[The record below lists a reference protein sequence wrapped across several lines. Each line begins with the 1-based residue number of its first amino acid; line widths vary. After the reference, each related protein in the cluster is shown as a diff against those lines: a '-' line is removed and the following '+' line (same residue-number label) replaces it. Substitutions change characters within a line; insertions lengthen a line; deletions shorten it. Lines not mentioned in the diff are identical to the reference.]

1 MLSYESVKYIV
12 QKSVCFMFPLYFFVV
27 VGYFFFLVYTHT
39 HMTSIV
45 YIIKHKIVYHFWWYI
60 NKKLIRTVLPTEGV
74 LEVPGWKS

>member
-1 MLSYESVKYIV
+1 
-12 QKSVCFMFPLYFFVV
+12 
-27 VGYFFFLVYTHT
+27 
-39 HMTSIV
+39 MTSIV

>member
-1 MLSYESVKYIV
+1 
-12 QKSVCFMFPLYFFVV
+12 MFYVSPLFFCCCWL
-27 VGYFFFLVYTHT
+27 FFFGVYTHT